1 MNWCLTIDIRIRRGE
16 KMSKSKKEQKKGN
29 EEQEFN
35 NHMDWFEDTEEMWE
49 YIRRLEDEEER
60 EYWRKKLDG
69 DDQ

>member
-1 MNWCLTIDIRIRRGE
+1 
-16 KMSKSKKEQKKGN
+16 MSKSKKEQKKGN